1 MRQRS
6 VSSIAIVLVGLV
18 TAIVGEWMFV
28 IAFGALFLLAY
39 TELATMLTLDS
50 RSFRILGYGLIT
62 LACLVAYMSSE
73 NAGLPVLAAA
83 LVILP
88 LTVSIFTRDTPVLDL
103 WSRTLA
109 CSLYVAM
116 PAYAAVSIRQLE
128 GEAAGWLTKISSLL
142 TPGTSGSSRGLGWFL
157 FVMIIIWLADTGAFL
172 VGKSIGR
179 RPLIPRISPNKTVEG
194 AIGGLG
200 AAAVAALG
208 CSSAFQ
214 LDLRPSV
221 AVLMGIAL
229 GAVGMLGDLAES
241 MIKRQVGVK
250 DSGTLI
256 PGHGGVLDRIDA
268 LMFALVAA
276 WMLIPVVS

>member
-6 VSSIAIVLVGLV
+6 VSSIAIVLVGLM
-18 TAIVGEWMFV
+18 TAIVGEWIFV
-28 IAFGALFLLAY
+28 IASGALFLLAY
-39 TELATMLTLDS
+39 TELATMLKLDS

-62 LACLVAYMSSE
+62 LACLVAYVSSE
-73 NAGLPVLAAA
+73 DAGLPVLAAA
-83 LVILP
+83 FVILP
-88 LTVSIFTRDTPVLDL
+88 LTVPIFTRETPVLDL

-109 CSLYVAM
+109 CSLYMAM
-116 PAYAAVSIRQLE
+116 PAYAAVSIRQLDGE
-128 GEAAGWLTKISSLL
+128 GAGWLTEISSLFV
-142 TPGTSGSSRGLGWFL
+142 PGASGSSRGLGWFL
-157 FVMIIIWLADTGAFL
+157 FVMIVIWLADTGAFL

-179 RPLIPRISPNKTVEG
+179 RPLIARISPNKTVEG

-200 AAAVAALG
+200 AAAIAALA

-214 LDLRPSV
+214 LDLQPSV
-221 AVLMGIAL
+221 AVVMGTAL
-229 GAVGMLGDLAES
+229 GAAGMLGDLAES

-268 LMFALVAA
+268 LLFALITA
-276 WMLIPVVS
+276 WMLIPIMS